1 MLRRKPRNKV
11 GAIEEKLKE
20 KGITPEEIL
29 SIFEKIQGEVLRDYN
44 RGIYII
50 VVAVGI
56 FLVSVIVMLIES
68 GFALTGGVLL
78 ALAGLVLSVG
88 AIYLSIKSFRYGQL
102 QGHKN
107 YWRSHMIKNY
117 GHKIKKGQVKS

>member
-11 GAIEEKLKE
+11 GAIEEKLKKKE
-20 KGITPEEIL
+20 ITPEEIL
-29 SIFEKIQGEVLRDYN
+29 SIFEKIQSEVLRGYN

-78 ALAGLVLSVG
+78 ALSGLVLSIG
-88 AIYLSIKSFRYGQL
+88 AIYLSIKSFRYAQL
-102 QGHKN
+102 QDHKN
-107 YWRSHMIKNY
+107 YWRSHIKRS
-117 GHKIKKGQVKS
+117 GDTK